1 MALNDR
7 ASADPSSGVVYA
19 AIAADGTFAFVPAGG
34 PAAERSIVLTD
45 RTGKA
50 RTLPVPAR
58 SYNYPRF
65 SPDGKRLTV
74 SIGPGHGHSDDVW
87 TWTSRRARWRG

>member
-34 PAAERSIVLTD
+34 RAAERSIALTD

-50 RTLPVPAR
+50 RVLPVPAR
-58 SYNYPRF
+58 AYNYPRF
-65 SPDGKRLTV
+65 SPDENASRSRSDRATGIRTT
-74 SIGPGHGHSDDVW
+74 SGP
-87 TWTSRRARWRG
+87 